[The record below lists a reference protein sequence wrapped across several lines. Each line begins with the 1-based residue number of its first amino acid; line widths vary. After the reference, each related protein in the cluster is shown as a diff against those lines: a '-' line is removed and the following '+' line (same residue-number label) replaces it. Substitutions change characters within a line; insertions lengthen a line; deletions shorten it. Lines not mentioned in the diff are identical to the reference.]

1 MSDSK
6 TTYIMPD
13 QNAFGN
19 NDLATIALLGNGGG
33 FGGNGMWN
41 NPFMYLVW
49 LYMMRWMNGGDWSQ
63 PDIEEILS
71 AVERAGGSQ
80 KVLKQAH
87 ANLMEDYNSGFTY
100 TSSKYR
106 KSIMVVNRSSSM
118 EEFINTYNHE
128 KNHVEMHICEELGI
142 DPYSEEA
149 AYLSGNMAQ

>member
-1 MSDSK
+1 MIHYEVHFDK
-6 TTYIMPD
+6 Y
-13 QNAFGN
+13 
-19 NDLATIALLGNGGG
+19 
-33 FGGNGMWN
+33 
-41 NPFMYLVW
+41 
-49 LYMMRWMNGGDWSQ
+49 RWSVEVFIILSR
-63 PDIEEILS
+63 PDIEEIIS

-149 AYLSGNMAQ
+149 AYLSGNMAQQLFLPAVCGFLI

>member
-1 MSDSK
+1 MIHYEVHFDK
-6 TTYIMPD
+6 Y
-13 QNAFGN
+13 
-19 NDLATIALLGNGGG
+19 
-33 FGGNGMWN
+33 
-41 NPFMYLVW
+41 
-49 LYMMRWMNGGDWSQ
+49 RWSVEVFIILSR
-63 PDIEEILS
+63 PDIEEIIS

-80 KVLKQAH
+80 KVLKQVH

-149 AYLSGNMAQ
+149 AYLSGNMAQQLFLPAVCSFLV

>member
-1 MSDSK
+1 MIHYEVHFDK
-6 TTYIMPD
+6 Y
-13 QNAFGN
+13 
-19 NDLATIALLGNGGG
+19 
-33 FGGNGMWN
+33 
-41 NPFMYLVW
+41 
-49 LYMMRWMNGGDWSQ
+49 RWSVEVFIILSQ
-63 PDIEEILS
+63 PNIEDIMS
-71 AVERAGGSQ
+71 AVEHAGGSQ
-80 KVLKQAH
+80 KVLKQAY

-128 KNHVEMHICEELGI
+128 KNHVEMHMCEELGI

>member
-1 MSDSK
+1 MIHYEVHFDK
-6 TTYIMPD
+6 Y
-13 QNAFGN
+13 
-19 NDLATIALLGNGGG
+19 
-33 FGGNGMWN
+33 
-41 NPFMYLVW
+41 
-49 LYMMRWMNGGDWSQ
+49 RWSVEVFIILSQ

-149 AYLSGNMAQ
+149 AYLSGNMAQQLFLPAVCSFLV